1 MSKMVK
7 VICECSGVTPEGDY
21 DEGNL
26 KIAEIRSD
34 WENTS
39 SGWKAFHILMCIPTG
54 AVWVGLILAKM
65 FFMDKEII
73 CLSCERNLDQS
84 CIRSF

>member
-7 VICECSGVTPEGDY
+7 VVCECSGVTPEGGW

-26 KIAEIRSD
+26 KVAEIRSD

-65 FFMDKEII
+65 FFIYWYFCLLSWCCEGII
-73 CLSCERNLDQS
+73 SSL
-84 CIRSF
+84 

>member
-7 VICECSGVTPEGDY
+7 VVCECGDW

-26 KIAEIRSD
+26 KVAEIRND

-39 SGWKAFHILMCIPTG
+39 SGWQALHILLLIPT
-54 AVWVGLILAKM
+54 VGLWVAIILMKM
-65 FFMDKEII
+65 FLMDKEII
-73 CLSCERNLDQS
+73 CLNCELNLAKS
-84 CIRSF
+84 CIRSV

>member
-1 MSKMVK
+1 MRQMVK
-7 VICECSGVTPEGDY
+7 AICECSGVTPEGDY

-39 SGWKAFHILMCIPTG
+39 SGWKELHVLMCIPTG
-54 AVWVGLILAKM
+54 TVWVGVILAKM
-65 FFMDKEII
+65 FFMDKYFF
-73 CLSCERNLDQS
+73 CG
-84 CIRSF
+84 